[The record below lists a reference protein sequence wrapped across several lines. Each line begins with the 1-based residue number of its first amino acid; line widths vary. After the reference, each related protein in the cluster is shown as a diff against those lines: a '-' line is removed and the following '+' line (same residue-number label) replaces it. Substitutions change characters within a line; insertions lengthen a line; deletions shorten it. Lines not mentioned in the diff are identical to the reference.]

1 LYLFYCNRF
10 YKTTEPVLQA
20 GNRAF
25 RYGEAAF
32 ETIKAVNGRLLF
44 ANEHFNRIKQA
55 MECLCLPLP
64 KLLTQQYITGH
75 IEALLKKNGHTAAAR
90 VRLTVWRGNGGL
102 YEIDDGGF
110 EYCIESFPLE
120 QAAYTLNDNGLVTD
134 IFTAAHKPCDA
145 VSNFKTASHLVYALA
160 AGHAKKERLNDC
172 LVLNTH
178 GRVCDST
185 IANIFVI
192 KNGEIITPP
201 LSEGCIA
208 GIMRQY
214 LLGRL
219 PEAGFAVT
227 ERPLMVTDVQTA
239 DELFV
244 TNVIKGIRW
253 VKSLDG
259 ASYSNKMT
267 RQIHEA
273 VMKSITG

>member
-1 LYLFYCNRF
+1 MYLFYCNRF

-25 RYGEAAF
+25 RYGEAVF
-32 ETIKAVNGRLLF
+32 ETIKVVNGRLLF
-44 ANEHFNRIKQA
+44 ANEHFTRIRQA
-55 MECLCLPLP
+55 MECLRLPLP
-64 KLLTQQYITGH
+64 RQFTQQYITGH

-102 YEIDDGGF
+102 YEIDEDGF

-120 QAAYTLNDNGLVTD
+120 QAPYSLNENGLVTD
-134 IFTAAHKPCDA
+134 IFNGAHKPCDA
-145 VSNFKTASHLVYALA
+145 VSNFKTAGHLVYVLA
-160 AGHAKKERLNDC
+160 AGHAKRERLNDC

-185 IANIFVI
+185 IANIFII

-201 LSEGCIA
+201 LSEGCVA

-227 ERPLMVTDVQTA
+227 ERPVTADDIKAA
-239 DELFV
+239 DELFT
-244 TNVIKGIRW
+244 TNVIKGLRW
-253 VKSLDG
+253 VQSMEAARYGHTL
-259 ASYSNKMT
+259 T
-267 RQIHEA
+267 RQIQETII
-273 VMKSITG
+273 KSITG